1 MSHSSKEANLLE
13 KAQGRGGIH
22 KFIGFSKISGPGIW
36 LALASLSAGS
46 LVGSIGLGQWLG
58 AGGLWVQAFAML
70 LGVFSLW
77 AISQI
82 VLNTQQSLF
91 SLMKNDWNPSLA
103 WWFGASAL
111 ITNFAWCM
119 PQFRFGAE
127 ITGSVLMPFLD
138 NKGGKI
144 GVAFVMLCFSIFLS
158 FWYERSGLNSK
169 LIQWVFRIILL
180 SIITC
185 LVLSIWMVLPG
196 SNLSWVQILSGF
208 VPDVDVISKAST
220 PFENLL
226 DQTGEFR
233 SFWED
238 KLVARQKDLTL
249 ITFSSALGVNLL
261 FALPLLL
268 LGRGW
273 RRRHNQ
279 FAKFNLFFGLLLP
292 FVLCS
297 SCLTIL
303 SAVAHQK
310 MLQSFTDD
318 SKDVSVSTEIHQD
331 SVHHLLRERIT
342 LEIGKGNFD
351 KLPPFQQEE
360 LVASL
365 PQAELHLAQV
375 VTPTDTKKW
384 IHLLSRS
391 NNHSVQYLLGLTVLL
406 LSFSTIVVL
415 MVLNGH
421 LVCEIMGKPHKGA
434 PFQSG
439 SLLLAITSVGPF
451 VWSNQDGWVADP
463 SYFLSLAILP
473 YVLLSF
479 LLMLNSKEMLGRQRP
494 QGIKGMAI
502 NLGASL
508 SFLFL
513 GSSSFYL
520 VWNHNWGNLPVGQAL
535 VTLIGVLVL
544 IGYFSLKNK
553 KLSQRLSGLEAR
565 LQKAEKLNQ

>member
-1 MSHSSKEANLLE
+1 VSHSSKEANLLE

-36 LALASLSAGS
+36 LALAALSAGS

-233 SFWED
+233 SF
-238 KLVARQKDLTL
+238 
-249 ITFSSALGVNLL
+249 
-261 FALPLLL
+261 
-268 LGRGW
+268 
-273 RRRHNQ
+273 
-279 FAKFNLFFGLLLP
+279 
-292 FVLCS
+292 
-297 SCLTIL
+297 
-303 SAVAHQK
+303 
-310 MLQSFTDD
+310 
-318 SKDVSVSTEIHQD
+318 
-331 SVHHLLRERIT
+331 
-342 LEIGKGNFD
+342 GK
-351 KLPPFQQEE
+351 KISP
-360 LVASL
+360 
-365 PQAELHLAQV
+365 
-375 VTPTDTKKW
+375 
-384 IHLLSRS
+384 
-391 NNHSVQYLLGLTVLL
+391 
-406 LSFSTIVVL
+406 
-415 MVLNGH
+415 
-421 LVCEIMGKPHKGA
+421 
-434 PFQSG
+434 
-439 SLLLAITSVGPF
+439 
-451 VWSNQDGWVADP
+451 
-463 SYFLSLAILP
+463 
-473 YVLLSF
+473 
-479 LLMLNSKEMLGRQRP
+479 
-494 QGIKGMAI
+494 
-502 NLGASL
+502 
-508 SFLFL
+508 
-513 GSSSFYL
+513 
-520 VWNHNWGNLPVGQAL
+520 
-535 VTLIGVLVL
+535 
-544 IGYFSLKNK
+544 
-553 KLSQRLSGLEAR
+553 
-565 LQKAEKLNQ
+565 

>member
-1 MSHSSKEANLLE
+1 VSHSSKEANLLE

-36 LALASLSAGS
+36 LALAALSAGS

-479 LLMLNSKEMLGRQRP
+479 LLMLNSKEMLGRQCP
-494 QGIKGMAI
+494 QGIMGMAI

-520 VWNHNWGNLPVGQAL
+520 VWNHNWGNFPVGQAL